1 MVVTCNFGQLQH
13 QHTFCLEELFA
24 LESCG
29 LCVRAHGCDAL
40 VRPTD
45 ATTHTPFCKW
55 RHPAPALIMRIARR
69 SSLITTGLLALI
81 LGGGVGIVGYE
92 ATPIGPVLGLVPV
105 LIVLLV
111 GLRRP
116 WRRWR
121 VAQEELSAEQRRW
134 LRTHVPLYPRLDP
147 DGRARFERDV
157 QFVLDEYSFEGVRD
171 VAVTDALRLSV
182 TAGIAV
188 LLHGRPSWE
197 LPGSRS
203 VLFYPERFDETYHE
217 NITASYDGMAH
228 RQGPMIFTVSA
239 VQQSW
244 RAPGDGNNVI
254 LHELAHQFDF
264 DNEGADGV
272 PSLVDPASAPDWQSL
287 VRDEMRRVRQGRS
300 LLRPYAA
307 EAPSEFFA
315 VAVEHFF
322 EQPEPMARHHGELFR
337 ALVSFF
343 RLDPRTGAMLEGSAE
358 SLDEVGT
365 EDASAT

>member
-1 MVVTCNFGQLQH
+1 MHV
-13 QHTFCLEELFA
+13 
-24 LESCG
+24 
-29 LCVRAHGCDAL
+29 
-40 VRPTD
+40 
-45 ATTHTPFCKW
+45 
-55 RHPAPALIMRIARR
+55 ARR

-81 LGGGVGIVGYE
+81 IGGGVALIGHEV
-92 ATPIGPVLGLVPV
+92 TSVGPVLGLVPV
-105 LIVLLV
+105 VVILLV

-121 VAQEELSAEQRRW
+121 LAQQELSPERRRW
-134 LRTHVPLYPRLDP
+134 LQAHVPLYRTLDEE
-147 DGRARFERDV
+147 GRARFDRDV

-171 VAVTDALRLSV
+171 VAVTDTLRLSV
-182 TAGIAV
+182 AAGIAA

-197 LPGSRS
+197 LPGSQS

-228 RQGPMIFTVSA
+228 QQGPIIFTVLA
-239 VQQSW
+239 VQKSW
-244 RAPGDGNNVI
+244 DDPGDGNNVV
-254 LHELAHQFDF
+254 LHELAHLFDF

-272 PSLVDPASAPDWQSL
+272 PSLVDPVSAPDWQSL
-287 VRDEMRRVRQGRS
+287 VREEMRRVRRGRS

-322 EQPEPMARHHGELFR
+322 EQPDAMARQHDELFR

-343 RLDPRTGAMLEGSAE
+343 RLDPRSGTVLDPSEGSLA
-358 SLDEVGT
+358 
-365 EDASAT
+365 DAPEGEAPAT

>member
-1 MVVTCNFGQLQH
+1 MHV
-13 QHTFCLEELFA
+13 
-24 LESCG
+24 
-29 LCVRAHGCDAL
+29 
-40 VRPTD
+40 
-45 ATTHTPFCKW
+45 
-55 RHPAPALIMRIARR
+55 ARR

-81 LGGGVGIVGYE
+81 IGGGVGLIGHEV
-92 ATPIGPVLGLVPV
+92 TSVGPVLGLVPV
-105 LIVLLV
+105 VVILLV

-121 VAQEELSAEQRRW
+121 LVQRELSPERRRW
-134 LRTHVPLYPRLDP
+134 LRAHVPLYRTLDEE
-147 DGRARFERDV
+147 GRARFDRDV

-171 VAVTDALRLSV
+171 VAVTDTLRLSV
-182 TAGIAV
+182 AAGIAA

-228 RQGPMIFTVSA
+228 QQGPI
-239 VQQSW
+239 
-244 RAPGDGNNVI
+244 I
-254 LHELAHQFDF
+254 L
-264 DNEGADGV
+264 DGV
-272 PSLVDPASAPDWQSL
+272 PSLVDPVSAPDWQSL
-287 VRDEMRRVRQGRS
+287 VREEMRRVRRGRS

-322 EQPEPMARHHGELFR
+322 EQPDAMARQHDELFR

-343 RLDPRTGAMLEGSAE
+343 RLDPRSGTVLDPSEGSLADALE
-358 SLDEVGT
+358 DE
-365 EDASAT
+365 APAT